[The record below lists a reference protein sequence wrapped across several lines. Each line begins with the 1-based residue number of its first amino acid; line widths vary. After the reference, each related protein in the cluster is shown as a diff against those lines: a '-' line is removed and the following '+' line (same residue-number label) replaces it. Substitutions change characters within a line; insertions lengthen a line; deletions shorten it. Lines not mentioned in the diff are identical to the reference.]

1 MFLLIDVERKRHDF
15 GYLLSLLYVLLIDDS
30 IGRKLTLAVVLL
42 APLLALIICMSSQDV
57 FLLS

>member
-1 MFLLIDVERKRHDF
+1 MFLLIDVESKRHDF
-15 GYLLSLLYVLLIDDS
+15 GYLLSLLSVLLIDDS